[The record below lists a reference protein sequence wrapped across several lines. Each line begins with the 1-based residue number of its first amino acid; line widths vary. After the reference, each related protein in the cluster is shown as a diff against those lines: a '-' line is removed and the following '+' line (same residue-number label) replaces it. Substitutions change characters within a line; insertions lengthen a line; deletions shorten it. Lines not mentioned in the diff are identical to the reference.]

1 MDDLTGDEIPSWRAD
16 PEISREEDF
25 DFVFKAKVPG
35 FSGELDLK
43 RRGSDRSPTAMATTM
58 LILVAEA
65 CLAALTIAGICKL
78 AGAPALLLLIAALAV
93 FAGVMITGTAI
104 SFRRGGPQSGPG
116 VMPAHL
122 LPLRPAHHDEGNGT
136 AKALSREAHQNGPG
150 IRKEQKG
157 DKDGQVSR
165 PGADRQRRRRR

>member
-1 MDDLTGDEIPSWRAD
+1 
-16 PEISREEDF
+16 
-25 DFVFKAKVPG
+25 
-35 FSGELDLK
+35 
-43 RRGSDRSPTAMATTM
+43 M
-58 LILVAEA
+58 LILVAQA

-93 FAGVMITGTAI
+93 FAGVMIAGTVI

-136 AKALSREAHQNGPG
+136 AEALSREAHQNSHG
-150 IRKEQKG
+150 IRKQKG

-165 PGADRQRRRRR
+165 PGADWQRRRRR

>member
-1 MDDLTGDEIPSWRAD
+1 
-16 PEISREEDF
+16 
-25 DFVFKAKVPG
+25 
-35 FSGELDLK
+35 
-43 RRGSDRSPTAMATTM
+43 
-58 LILVAEA
+58 
-65 CLAALTIAGICKL
+65 
-78 AGAPALLLLIAALAV
+78 LLLIAALAV

-122 LPLRPAHHDEGNGT
+122 LPLRPAHPDEGNGT

-150 IRKEQKG
+150 IRKEQEG